1 MTANKRRAI
10 IWFRGTDLRLHD
22 NPVVDQAAKLV
33 AAGTVH
39 EVLPV
44 FVYDPRFFAATPAG
58 DPRTGPHRAQFL
70 LQSVADLQASLQA
83 AGNDL
88 LVLVGHPERLLPPL
102 ATGEKP
108 LVLTTAEVASEE
120 LRIERRV
127 ASALRDARGSLKPL
141 WSTTLYHLDDLPF
154 DDDLRDLPDVFT
166 PFRNKVESRC
176 TVRAP
181 LPAPAPGTLPPV
193 ASVDDNVPR
202 FGGTSLEE
210 LSAALP
216 EHCPPL
222 VTPPAGA
229 TVRDDV
235 RHFSV

>member
-1 MTANKRRAI
+1 MTNNRRRAI

-22 NPVVDQAAKLV
+22 NPIIDEAHKLV
-33 AAGTVH
+33 AAGAIH

-44 FVYDPRFFAATPAG
+44 YVYDPRFFAATPAG
-58 DPRTGPHRAQFL
+58 DPRTGPRRAQFL
-70 LQSVADLQASLQA
+70 LESVADLRSSLLQ

-88 LVLVGHPERLLPPL
+88 LVLVGHPEHLLPQL
-102 ATGEKP
+102 VHGDKP

-127 ASALRDARGSLKPL
+127 SSALRDVRGSLKAV
-141 WSTTLYHLDDLPF
+141 WGSTLYHVDDLPF
-154 DDDLRDLPDVFT
+154 GADLRDLPDVFT

-181 LPAPAPGTLPPV
+181 LPSPKSLPP
-193 ASVDDNVPR
+193 AEALAEGLPR
-202 FGGTSLEE
+202 FDGGLEE

-216 EHCPPL
+216 PSCPPL
-222 VTPPAGA
+222 TSTRAAGP
-229 TVRDDV
+229 TVCWI
-235 RHFSV
+235 HGC